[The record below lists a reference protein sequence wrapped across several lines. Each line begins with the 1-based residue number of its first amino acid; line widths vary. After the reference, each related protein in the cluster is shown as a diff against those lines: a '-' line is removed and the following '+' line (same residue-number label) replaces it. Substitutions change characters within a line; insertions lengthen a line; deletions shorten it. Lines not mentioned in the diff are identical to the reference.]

1 MQWRQIVMLVPHNA
15 IYCEAI
21 IPNEHASVYKG
32 YSDVKITIQISI
44 VYAILLFP
52 GALQVSYNLHLTI
65 NTSGLLLD
73 RTH

>member
-1 MQWRQIVMLVPHNA
+1 MQSTVKLLSRTNMHQ
-15 IYCEAI
+15 CT
-21 IPNEHASVYKG
+21 KG
-32 YSDVKITIQISI
+32 IADVKITIQISI